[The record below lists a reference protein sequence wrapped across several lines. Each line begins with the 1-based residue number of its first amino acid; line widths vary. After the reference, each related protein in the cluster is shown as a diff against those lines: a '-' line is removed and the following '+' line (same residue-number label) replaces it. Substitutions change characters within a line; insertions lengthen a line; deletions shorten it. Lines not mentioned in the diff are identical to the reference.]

1 MLVILTILLLYIIG
15 IPSQP
20 IISSVLGNPPGQAT
34 LYIYT
39 MYSGITD
46 VSTFQYIIT
55 VVGINQTIVTV
66 IPQSSEFSGVSINA
80 TIELKLSPGRYQF
93 TVISSNVY
101 GNSVQSENSS
111 FTTVLPSETL

>member
-1 MLVILTILLLYIIG
+1 MLLYTIG

-20 IISSVLGNPPGQAT
+20 IISSVSGDPPGQAT

-55 VVGINQTIVTV
+55 VLGINQTIVTV
-66 IPQSSEFSGVSINA
+66 IPQSSEFNGVSINA
-80 TIELKLSPGRYQF
+80 TIELELSPGRYQF
-93 TVISSNVY
+93 IVTSSNVY
-101 GNSVQSENSS
+101 GDSEQSENSS
-111 FTTVLPSETL
+111 FITVVPSMLL